1 MHEFIRSLTLQLS
14 NVGVAP
20 RAQNIFDQA
29 MFKGNYNW
37 GRRAR
42 LIGGTSIAI
51 ALREILGGG
60 GAGDGADGLGSPSR
74 RRVGR
79 ET

>member
-1 MHEFIRSLTLQLS
+1 MHEFIRSLSLQLS

-42 LIGGTSIAI
+42 LIGGASIAI
-51 ALREILGGG
+51 ALREVNKSESLRDI
-60 GAGDGADGLGSPSR
+60 AVSC
-74 RRVGR
+74 
-79 ET
+79 